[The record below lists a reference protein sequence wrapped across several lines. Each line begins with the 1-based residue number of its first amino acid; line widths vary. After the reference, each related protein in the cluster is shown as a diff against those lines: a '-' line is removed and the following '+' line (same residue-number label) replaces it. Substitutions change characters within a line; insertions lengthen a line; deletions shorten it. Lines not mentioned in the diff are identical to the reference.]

1 MKEFVMDSAV
11 ILNNFNFRFSG
22 QEKFYATN
30 EVLDELIDFRSKRL
44 VEAGLKQKHIEVRE
58 PSKDSLKKVERAAYA
73 LDLRHRLSQADLSII
88 ALAFELKLPL
98 LSDDIQVQKIC
109 IQLGLQFDSVFREK
123 IEPKK

>member
-22 QEKFYATN
+22 EEKYYTTN

-44 VEAGLKQKHIEVRE
+44 VEAGLKQGHIEIRE
-58 PSKDSLKKVERAAYA
+58 PSRDSIKKVERAAYA
-73 LDLRHRLSQADLSII
+73 LDARHRLSKADISII

-98 LSDDIQVQKIC
+98 LSDDIQVQKVC
-109 IQLGLQFDSVFREK
+109 IQLDLQFDSVFRER
-123 IEPKK
+123 IEEK